1 MSENAQPNELTKE
14 GRRRLKAIWY
24 AMNHRCFD
32 ENTEGYDNY
41 GGAGVTVCDAW
52 SDGFMHFEK
61 WALENGYAAEAKR
74 GECTIDRIDPFGDY
88 SPENCRFVNMKEQA
102 NNKKANAIHDGS
114 DEFLYAEEAAE
125 IFDLPINKIIAATQR
140 GILPYMKIGSS
151 NVYCRSVVEQFAPMV
166 LNMRENKTYHVWS
179 PEEDDKILNPE
190 TFDIDQVADILG
202 ITRGQ
207 VRSRLRRLG
216 TTWDEVVEDRF
227 GKSAGDK
234 GKERLK
240 AATYKMRKSD

>member
-1 MSENAQPNELTKE
+1 MCENEQSSELTKE

-32 ENTEGYDNY
+32 EKTEGYDNY

-52 SDGFMHFEK
+52 SDGYMHFEK
-61 WALENGYAAEAKR
+61 WALDNGYAAEAKR

-114 DEFLYAEEAAE
+114 DEFLYAEEVAE
-125 IFDLPINKIIAATQR
+125 EFGLPINKVSYATKR

-151 NVYCRSVVEQFAPMV
+151 NVYCRSVVEQFVPAI
-166 LNMRENKTYHVWS
+166 LNMRDNKTYHVWI
-179 PEEDDKILNPE
+179 PEEDEKILHPE
-190 TFDIDQVADILG
+190 TSDIDKVAASLG
-202 ITRGQ
+202 IDRGQ
-207 VRSRLRRLG
+207 VRSRLHRLG
-216 TTWDEVVEDRF
+216 TTWDKVIEENF
-227 GKSAGDK
+227 GKSDDGK
-234 GKERLK
+234 GSAKMK
-240 AATYKMRKSD
+240 QPTYRSRKSG